1 MKQID
6 LDTLIKKI
14 ELKYTIRAL
23 KATEGNIEK
32 ASHLIGV
39 NRTTLQMRLKRL
51 NIEIDREMSKH
62 SNSINVETKRQII
75 DTSKLTER
83 ELNAYKKFSQMTK
96 QQKIEIVLPLN
107 DRPLDEITFL
117 KLEQR
122 FNALIKGEYKD
133 KLLKKLFV

>member
-23 KATEGNIEK
+23 KETDGNIEK
-32 ASHLIGV
+32 ASQLIGV
-39 NRTTLQMRLKRL
+39 NRTTLVMRLKRL
-51 NIEIDREMSKH
+51 NIEIDREMSKY
-62 SNSINVETKRQII
+62 NKSINIETKRQVV
-75 DTSKLTER
+75 DTSKMTER
-83 ELNAYKKFSQMTK
+83 ELIGYKKFSQMTK
-96 QQKIEIVLPLN
+96 QQKVEIVLPLN

-122 FNALIKGEYKD
+122 FNALIKGEYKE

>member
-6 LDTLIKKI
+6 LDNLIKKI

-23 KATEGNIEK
+23 KATDGNVEK
-32 ASHLIGV
+32 ASQLIGV
-39 NRTTLQMRLKRL
+39 NRTTLAMRLKRL

-62 SNSINVETKRQII
+62 NNSINIETMRQIV

-107 DRPLDEITFL
+107 DKPFDDITFI

-122 FNALIKGEYKD
+122 FNALIKGEYKE

>member
-32 ASHLIGV
+32 ASQLIGV
-39 NRTTLQMRLKRL
+39 NRTTLVMRLKRL

-62 SNSINVETKRQII
+62 SNFMNVETKRQIV
-75 DTSKLTER
+75 DTSKFTER
-83 ELNAYKKFSQMTK
+83 ELNAYKKYSQMTK
-96 QQKIEIVLPLN
+96 QQKVEIVLPLN
-107 DRPLDEITFL
+107 DRPIDEITFL